1 MGPIHPVRASSGASG
16 GFRYSAAPPIGASV
30 QRRLGSLA
38 HALEV
43 GRPGKLFKWAKS
55 GVLIGEALHLAR
67 RRGADGAQ
75 HLASLLY
82 LASGLAFR
90 FAWVGAGRTS
100 ARDDQAVAAE
110 GRR

>member
-1 MGPIHPVRASSGASG
+1 MGPIHPVPRLFG
-16 GFRYSAAPPIGASV
+16 RI
-30 QRRLGSLA
+30 RRLPLLGRAADWGLGPAQARLA

-43 GRPGKLFKWAKS
+43 GTPGKLFKWAKS

-90 FAWVGAGRTS
+90 FAWVGAGQTS